1 MAMNPVQVLPIIVL
15 FILGGPAVASSATLP
30 DYQTAPKKE
39 FIWLCD
45 AETTRIHTD
54 LYRAPDYYVAISA
67 TETGAT
73 VMSVYYHAEG
83 RAQFLVKR
91 TDSPDFVEVPR
102 DAWQEKI
109 RADMSPNYFKRIRN
123 MQNDCTCI
131 TGCD

>member
-1 MAMNPVQVLPIIVL
+1 MNPVQVLPIIVL
-15 FILGGPAVASSATLP
+15 FILGGPAVANSTTLP

-54 LYRAPDYYVAISA
+54 LYRAPDYYVAISG

-73 VMSVYYHAEG
+73 VMSVYYSAEG
-83 RAQFLVKR
+83 RAQFLVKL

-102 DAWQEKI
+102 EAWQEKI
-109 RADMSPNYFKRIRN
+109 KADMSPNYFKRIRN
-123 MQNDCTCI
+123 MENDCTCI

>member
-1 MAMNPVQVLPIIVL
+1 MNTVQVLPIIVL
-15 FILGGPAVASSATLP
+15 FSLGGPAVANSATLP

-54 LYRAPDYYVAISA
+54 LYRAPDYYVAISG

-73 VMSVYYHAEG
+73 FMSVYYSAEG
-83 RAQFLVKR
+83 MAQFLVEL
-91 TDSPDFVEVPR
+91 TDSRDFVEVPR
-102 DAWQEKI
+102 ETWQEKI
-109 RADMSPNYFKRIRN
+109 KADMSPNYFKRIRS
-123 MQNDCTCI
+123 MENDCTCV

>member
-1 MAMNPVQVLPIIVL
+1 MAMTPVQALAIIAL
-15 FILGGPAVASSATLP
+15 FMLGGPAVADSAPLP
-30 DYQTAPKKE
+30 EYHTAPKKE

-67 TETGAT
+67 IETGAT

-83 RAQFLVKR
+83 RARFLVKP

-102 DAWQEKI
+102 DAWQEQI
-109 RADMSPNYFKRIRN
+109 NADMSPNYFKRIRN
-123 MQNDCTCI
+123 MPNDCTCM
-131 TGCD
+131 TGSD

>member
-1 MAMNPVQVLPIIVL
+1 MRPVLRWLIIPVLV
-15 FILGGPAVASSATLP
+15 LGGPAVGNPAPLP

-54 LYRAPDYYVAISA
+54 LYRAPDYYVAISG

-73 VMSVYYHAEG
+73 VMSVYYSAEG
-83 RAQFLVKR
+83 RAQFLVKL

-102 DAWQEKI
+102 EAWQERIK
-109 RADMSPNYFKRIRN
+109 ADMSPNYFKRIRN
-123 MQNDCTCI
+123 MENDCTCI

>member
-15 FILGGPAVASSATLP
+15 FILGGPAVANSATLP
-30 DYQTAPKKE
+30 DYQTAPKKG

-54 LYRAPDYYVAISA
+54 LYRAPDYYVAISG
-67 TETGAT
+67 TETGET
-73 VMSVYYHAEG
+73 VMSVYYSAEG
-83 RAQFLVKR
+83 RAQFLVKL

-102 DAWQEKI
+102 EAWQEKI
-109 RADMSPNYFKRIRN
+109 KADMSPNYFKRIRN
-123 MQNDCTCI
+123 MENDCTCI

>member
-1 MAMNPVQVLPIIVL
+1 MAMKPVQVLSIIVL
-15 FILGGPAVASSATLP
+15 FILGGPATANSATLP
-30 DYQTAPKKE
+30 DYQTVPKKE

-54 LYRAPDYYVAISA
+54 LYRARDYYVAISA

-91 TDSPDFVEVPR
+91 IDSPDFVEVPR
-102 DAWQEKI
+102 EAWQEKI
-109 RADMSPNYFKRIRN
+109 KADMSPNYFKRLRN

-131 TGCD
+131 IGCD